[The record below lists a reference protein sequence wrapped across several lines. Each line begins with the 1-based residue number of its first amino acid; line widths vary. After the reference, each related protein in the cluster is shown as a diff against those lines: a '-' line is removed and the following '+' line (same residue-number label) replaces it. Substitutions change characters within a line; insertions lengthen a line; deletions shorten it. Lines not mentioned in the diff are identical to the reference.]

1 MNSFAIVKEF
11 MFWLL
16 LMCFSAMMEKIL
28 KRKERIIMTYNVET
42 MKSIIKYVE
51 ENIGGF
57 DESYNPKGKDVKSIV
72 SSIAAKLNLTVSEV
86 EMAISRCIDEGF
98 LKVGAVQNLGQRKV
112 FDITLRGYLWAKSEQ
127 I

>member
-1 MNSFAIVKEF
+1 M
-11 MFWLL
+11 
-16 LMCFSAMMEKIL
+16 
-28 KRKERIIMTYNVET
+28 
-42 MKSIIKYVE
+42 
-51 ENIGGF
+51 
-57 DESYNPKGKDVKSIV
+57 P
-72 SSIAAKLNLTVSEV
+72 SIAAKLNLTVSEV

>member
-1 MNSFAIVKEF
+1 MLK
-11 MFWLL
+11 
-16 LMCFSAMMEKIL
+16 KIL
-28 KRKERIIMTYNVET
+28 
-42 MKSIIKYVE
+42 
-51 ENIGGF
+51 GGF

-72 SSIAAKLNLTVSEV
+72 PSIAAKLNLTVSEV

>member
-1 MNSFAIVKEF
+1 MFLMNSFAIVKEF

-57 DESYNPKGKDVKSIV
+57 DESYNPKG
-72 SSIAAKLNLTVSEV
+72 
-86 EMAISRCIDEGF
+86 C
-98 LKVGAVQNLGQRKV
+98 
-112 FDITLRGYLWAKSEQ
+112 
-127 I
+127 